1 MFIVGFFAGLL
12 FLLIFDLIVG
22 AYIKYRT
29 NRDYSEKL
37 DF

>member
-12 FLLIFDLIVG
+12 FLLLFDFVVG

-29 NRDYSEKL
+29 NRDYIDRL
-37 DF
+37 D